1 MASGGGGGRDPSGAG
16 VGGGKRGGGD
26 AAEEAEADE
35 VDGAGG
41 AAPFFLR
48 ERNGRASGQMGAL
61 APRTHTGHRAPLPPP
76 SSSDSLAKNALQ
88 KGVAGDAAGGRG
100 GHTAGAGAGVA
111 RPGGW
116 ACLPAAGAGGAAPR
130 EAAWEARHG
139 GVVLVWVWV
148 AKVAARTRR
157 RGAQRAS
164 GNVGVFFFLRSG
176 VANSIRR
183 IGEKIDATARHSPLF
198 FAHTR
203 APTTNSRPVRPR
215 QPPTLPRLCAMAAV
229 GGDTIVRWREREK
242 KGARFFGSLSHQKL
256 TPPLSLLPVSPPRS
270 SSSPTAP
277 SSASWWRTWTTWRP

>member
-1 MASGGGGGRDPSGAG
+1 MPSKKAWRATRRGGGGATPPVPAPAWLGRV
-16 VGGGKRGGGD
+16 VG
-26 AAEEAEADE
+26 
-35 VDGAGG
+35 
-41 AAPFFLR
+41 P
-48 ERNGRASGQMGAL
+48 
-61 APRTHTGHRAPLPPP
+61 
-76 SSSDSLAKNALQ
+76 
-88 KGVAGDAAGGRG
+88 
-100 GHTAGAGAGVA
+100 
-111 RPGGW
+111 
-116 ACLPAAGAGGAAPR
+116 ACLPLGLAGPPR
-130 EAAWEARHG
+130 GRRHG
-139 GVVLVWVWV
+139 RPGMVGWCWCGCGWQRWRREPVDVGHSARREMWVF
-148 AKVAARTRR
+148 
-157 RGAQRAS
+157 
-164 GNVGVFFFLRSG
+164 FFFLRSG